1 MSILKRKEVIFLF
14 RLVVGATFVYASIDK
29 VLHPAQFAIA
39 VRSYQILPVSVS
51 NLFAI
56 VLAWSELAAGL
67 MLIAGVCT
75 RKAAGAIFLMLV
87 VFIVAL
93 LTAMVKGLVI
103 DCGCFSTDGH
113 MPVNYGLVIRNTLM
127 AIVCVLIIRFDT
139 GALSLQRK
147 FAPASR

>member
-1 MSILKRKEVIFLF
+1 MSILKRKEVLFLF

-51 NLFAI
+51 NLFAV

-67 MLIAGVCT
+67 MLIAGLCT
-75 RKAAGAIFLMLV
+75 RKAAGAIFMMLV
-87 VFIVAL
+87 MFIAAL
-93 LTAMVKGLVI
+93 SVVLVKGLVI

-113 MPVNYGLVIRNTLM
+113 MPVDYTLIIRNTLM
-127 AIVCVLIIRFDT
+127 AIACVLIMRFDT
-139 GALSLQRK
+139 GALSLQRV
-147 FAPASR
+147 FAPVSR